1 VSDGKTDTP
10 ETDAARAGCYFGCNL
25 ERERD
30 SYHAAYDGA
39 AEACRAFKRERDL
52 ALRRVKEL
60 EAKIDVVSA
69 DVESVMQAF
78 SVFRWVCDKRKL
90 PYEETPIA
98 IAKAIKA
105 RIEELEGMVA
115 RLVELVAECGECPP
129 NTGICTKTITC
140 DDCIRD
146 WAKGEPK

>member
-1 VSDGKTDTP
+1 MSDGNIKADTP
-10 ETDAARAGCYFGCNL
+10 ETDALPLWHGEPAVAIEHAQRL

-30 SYHAAYDGA
+30 A
-39 AEACRAFKRERDL
+39 

-78 SVFRWVCDKRKL
+78 SVFRWVCDKCKL

-105 RIEELEGMVA
+105 RIEELEGMVT

-129 NTGICTKTITC
+129 NTGICTITITC
-140 DDCIRD
+140 EECIRE